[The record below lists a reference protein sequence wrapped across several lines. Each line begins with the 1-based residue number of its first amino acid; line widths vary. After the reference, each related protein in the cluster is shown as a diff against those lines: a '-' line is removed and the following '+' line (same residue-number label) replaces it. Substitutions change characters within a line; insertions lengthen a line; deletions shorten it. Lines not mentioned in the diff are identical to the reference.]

1 MELLNY
7 EQCQEI
13 AHSIVFPAKAVIDGK
28 QTDSISGKTFASE
41 NPATGQK
48 LTEVAL
54 CDERDVDLAVKAAR
68 HSFEDGR
75 WSKLA
80 PVDRKKILSR
90 LADLILSHGDE
101 LAVMESLDSGKSVY
115 DTFQVDIPE
124 TAECFRWHG
133 EAADKL
139 EDEITAT
146 DPDHVSMVVREPVG
160 VVGAILPWNFPI
172 LMAGWK
178 LAPILASGNSVV
190 VKPSNLTS
198 LTLLRLG
205 QLALEAGIPE
215 GVLNVVP
222 GSGRSVGEA
231 IARHT
236 DVDMLTFTGSTAV
249 GRKLLEYS
257 GQSNLK
263 RVLLELGGKNPC
275 LVFPDIYDLDDAAE
289 QIVTAAL
296 WNMGENCTAN
306 SRILIHSEIKDKLI
320 EKLLEKTAEWKTGNP
335 LNGENRLGALIE
347 QPHMEKILKYIEV
360 GKSEGGKLIYGGER
374 ILAETGGY
382 FIKPT
387 IFDQVTPD
395 MTIAR
400 EEIFGPVFSIM
411 TFDSTEEAVRIANDT
426 EYGLQASL
434 WSDDVNIVHRV
445 SRALRAGTVSVN
457 CYSEGDIGTPFGG
470 FKQSGFFGR
479 DKSLWANRQYTEMK
493 TIWTELK

>member
-1 MELLNY
+1 MLLNY
-7 EQCQEI
+7 AQCQEI
-13 AHSIVFPAKAVIDGK
+13 AQSIVFPVKAVIDGK
-28 QTDSISGKTFASE
+28 QIDSISGKTFASE

-48 LTEVAL
+48 LSEVAS
-54 CDERDVDLAVKAAR
+54 CDARDVDLAVNAAR
-68 HSFEDGR
+68 RSFEDGR
-75 WSKLA
+75 WSKMSPA
-80 PVDRKKILSR
+80 DRKKILSQF
-90 LADLILSHGDE
+90 ADLILAHGDE
-101 LAVMESLDSGKSVY
+101 LAVMESLDSGKPVY

-139 EDEITAT
+139 ADEITAT
-146 DPDHVSMVVREPVG
+146 DPDHVSLVVREPIG

-198 LTLLRLG
+198 FTLLRLG

-222 GSGRSVGEA
+222 GHGRTAGEA
-231 IARHT
+231 IARHP

-275 LVFPDIYDLDDAAE
+275 LVFPDIHDLDDAVE

-306 SRILIHSEIKDKLI
+306 SRILVHRDIKDKLT
-320 EKLLEKTAEWKTGNP
+320 EKLLEKVADWKTGSP
-335 LNGENRLGALIE
+335 LDGKNRLGAIIE
-347 QPHMEKILKYIEV
+347 EPHMEKILKYIEI
-360 GKSEGGKLIYGGER
+360 GKAEGGRLVYGGER

-387 IFDQVTPD
+387 VFDQVTPD

-400 EEIFGPVFSIM
+400 EEIFGPVFAVM

-434 WSDDVNIVHRV
+434 WSDDVNLVHRV
-445 SRALRAGTVSVN
+445 SRALRVGTVSVN

-493 TIWTELK
+493 TIWMELK